1 MDLNKINAI
10 SWQDDGVSVP
20 FDSFYNFT
28 LRVGFKFIFTSPI
41 GSVPN
46 AAIAAKTIE
55 ELIKQISGIRGFD
68 IKYIK
73 MYQ

>member
-1 MDLNKINAI
+1 MPLKTDIN
-10 SWQDDGVSVP
+10 WQDDGVSLP

-28 LRVGFKFIFTSPI
+28 IRVGFKFILISTL

-55 ELIKQISGIRGFD
+55 ELFKQISGIRGFN
-68 IKYIK
+68 IKFIK